1 MCLSVC
7 PISLLSTIL
16 GCQGK
21 FVLVLN
27 LHPLVTVFGA
37 NLLQFILFTELPPLL
52 RPTCHSQSW
61 HLSRMCQWKVRKVRF
76 WGNRGAADIRKINPT
91 KFQAT
96 EFGDTWY
103 VEYWIQRYCFRST
116 FWHNQKL
123 QIWNIFCLKYE
134 YFVEIF
140 AAFAS
145 NHLYLLRKS
154 G

>member
-27 LHPLVTVFGA
+27 LHSLVTVFGA
-37 NLLQFILFTELPPLL
+37 NVLQFILFTELPPLL

-61 HLSRMCQWKVRKVRF
+61 HLSRICRWKVRKVRF

-96 EFGDTWY
+96 EFGDTRY
-103 VEYWIQRYCFRST
+103 VKYWIQTASALHFDTIKNDKYEISLAF
-116 FWHNQKL
+116 KL
-123 QIWNIFCLKYE
+123 NIFLKFLQPLPE
-134 YFVEIF
+134 TTCICW
-140 AAFAS
+140 
-145 NHLYLLRKS
+145 
-154 G
+154 

>member
-1 MCLSVC
+1 MRLSVC

-27 LHPLVTVFGA
+27 LHSLVTVFGA
-37 NLLQFILFTELPPLL
+37 NVLQFILFTELPPLL

-61 HLSRMCQWKVRKVRF
+61 HLSRICRWKVRKVRF

-96 EFGDTWY
+96 EFGDTRY
-103 VEYWIQRYCFRST
+103 VKYWIQKRLLPLYFLTQSKMSNNSQMNICQLLPQST
-116 FWHNQKL
+116 CSFEKI
-123 QIWNIFCLKYE
+123 QITR
-134 YFVEIF
+134 V
-140 AAFAS
+140 
-145 NHLYLLRKS
+145 KS
-154 G
+154 KD